1 MWNNKKIPLVSMTV
15 MALAIG
21 STYVSALE
29 TQAGETTVRLYGYA
43 RLNMAY
49 NFDRDAGSANEG
61 YFGEVERSEGKVGDQ
76 FQISATQSRIGFRTS
91 TPVEGSTLSTV
102 IEGDFWSYND
112 DNTQFALRHAYG
124 SWNGILA
131 GQTWSNYDTF
141 VASTPTLDFFA
152 TAGSMGYGS
161 RLAQLRYTTGAFSIA
176 AEDPQAQLAENIDGS
191 VPEDGLLPD
200 NDDAVSSMPALS
212 LRYEDSMGDF
222 SYSIAGIARQLKY
235 DTGS

>member
-29 TQAGETTVRLYGYA
+29 TQVGETTVGLYGYA

-61 YFGEVERSEGKVGDQ
+61 YFAEVAGSEDEGDVGDQ

-91 TPVEGSTLSTV
+91 TPVEGSTLDTV

-112 DNTQFALRHAYG
+112 ANTRFSLRHAYG

-131 GQTWSNYDTF
+131 GQTWSNYD
-141 VASTPTLDFFA
+141 
-152 TAGSMGYGS
+152 
-161 RLAQLRYTTGAFSIA
+161 
-176 AEDPQAQLAENIDGS
+176 
-191 VPEDGLLPD
+191 
-200 NDDAVSSMPALS
+200 
-212 LRYEDSMGDF
+212 
-222 SYSIAGIARQLKY
+222 
-235 DTGS
+235 